1 MQLRSGKYKTTNMS
15 ANEETLKNLASK
27 DDIESLKILLTE
39 QNLLIR
45 SLRDKLEHLESVAL
59 QNASVIKTLE
69 ERVDILEG
77 DIKYLRNQDQLKD
90 RKIDDQEQYS
100 RRQCLRIKGFEVNE
114 NESTKDCEK
123 IVKDYIKNLKVDIED
138 REYDRI
144 HRIGKIQNNNG
155 KSVQSI
161 IVKFKGF
168 QSRTDVYRA
177 RSKNKDSK
185 VKIRLDLTHRRSVL
199 LEKAYAKTEGNVK
212 VKFVFADINCSL
224 CVHTSDGQWKY
235 FNSMDEFERII
246 CKLSGP

>member
-100 RRQCLRIKGFEVNE
+100 R
-114 NESTKDCEK
+114 
-123 IVKDYIKNLKVDIED
+123 
-138 REYDRI
+138 
-144 HRIGKIQNNNG
+144 
-155 KSVQSI
+155 
-161 IVKFKGF
+161 
-168 QSRTDVYRA
+168 
-177 RSKNKDSK
+177 
-185 VKIRLDLTHRRSVL
+185 
-199 LEKAYAKTEGNVK
+199 
-212 VKFVFADINCSL
+212 
-224 CVHTSDGQWKY
+224 
-235 FNSMDEFERII
+235 
-246 CKLSGP
+246 